1 MFPGSRNLRWSGLFL
16 IITGPCLAVA
26 GVDVVNHGSDLGA
39 AIFLS
44 IAVIAAGG
52 AIAARRRGK

>member
-1 MFPGSRNLRWSGLFL
+1 MRWSDLLL
-16 IITGPCLAVA
+16 IIACPCLAVA
-26 GVDVVNHGSDLGA
+26 GVDVVNHGADLGA

-44 IAVIAAGG
+44 IAVAAAGG